1 MNTLKNRLSTI
12 NFPLLIS
19 ALGMVVI
26 GIILI
31 YSADHSQGLRTHF
44 TRQVYFSLAGL
55 LLLTVAASIT
65 PRIYYALA
73 YVFYIVGMIGLVLVL
88 IMGIIGFGAKRWLV
102 VGGINVQPSEP
113 LKLALIFAVA
123 RVLSS
128 RSSYISYWKMIG
140 KAALLGGIPTIFLL
154 LQPDLGTA
162 TVLPIIIASMLA
174 WFGIPLK
181 IFILFLLPFLSL
193 FLTVSPW
200 IVLPLIAVG
209 FAYLWKSGIRWVG
222 ITGMLFVCAVATITA
237 PTAWNQLEPYQQK
250 RLTTFLN
257 PAADPLGSGYQVI
270 QSKVAIGSGGFAGQG
285 FLKGPQTQLRFLPEQ
300 HTDFIFA
307 LAGEEF
313 GFVGVTVILV
323 FLVLYGWS
331 GFRLAMRTKN
341 QFMSFV
347 AVGITTLVLYHA
359 VVNIGMVI
367 GVLPVT
373 GLPLPFLS
381 YGGSFLITCMTA
393 TGILLSVGVYHRER

>member
-12 NFPLLIS
+12 DFPLLIS
-19 ALGMVVI
+19 TFGMIVI

-44 TRQVYFSLAGL
+44 TRQVYFSIAGI

-73 YVFYIVGMIGLVLVL
+73 YVFYAIGMIGLVLVL

-102 VGGINVQPSEP
+102 VGGINIQPSEP
-113 LKLALIFAVA
+113 LKIALIFAVA

-128 RSSYISYWKMIG
+128 RSSHISYWKMIG
-140 KAALLGGIPTIFLL
+140 KAALLGGIPTFFLL

-162 TVLPIIIASMLA
+162 TVLPIIVASMLA

-181 IFILFLLPFLSL
+181 MFILLLLPFLSL

-209 FAYLWKSGIRWVG
+209 FTYLWKSGIRWVG
-222 ITGMLFVCAVATITA
+222 IAGMLFVCAVGTITA

-270 QSKVAIGSGGFAGQG
+270 QSKVAIGSGGFSGQG

-313 GFVGVTVILV
+313 GFIGVTVILV
-323 FLVLYGWS
+323 LLVLYGWS

-367 GVLPVT
+367 GALPVT
-373 GLPLPFLS
+373 GLPLPFMS